1 MPEIRLV
8 EEELRFKFYRGSQF
22 CLAYNK
28 GFLRYGDFY
37 LSRPNF
43 YPVYS
48 PSGRQ
53 ATTASAYR
61 FNHHKSIF
69 IGHADVNGVN
79 FFHDNNPTRDNLGD
93 IRLMEAEWEADGTR
107 AELRTQNIWTAKTG
121 AEMLSERR
129 DIVWTADERA
139 YALDISSAVEPLV
152 GEVVFGKDT
161 HSYIG
166 IRVADTIDVE
176 DGGRAVNSN
185 GEENEEGAMNKY
197 ADWVDYSGK
206 VAGKTIGAALIPHP
220 DNPPSPFFVR
230 NYGTFLSNFTLRE
243 PYVLKEGE
251 TLTQRF
257 RIVVHEGGADDVDLE
272 AYRRE
277 FAAS

>member
-1 MPEIRLV
+1 MPEIRLI

-69 IGHADVNGVN
+69 IGHANMNGVN
-79 FFHDNNPTRDNLGD
+79 FFHDNNPTRNNLGD
-93 IRLMEAEWEADGTR
+93 IRLVEAEGETDGRR
-107 AELRTQNIWTAKTG
+107 AVIRSRNLWTSKAG

-129 DIVWTADERA
+129 DMVWTPDEQA
-139 YALDISSAVEPLV
+139 YALDISSALV
-152 GEVVFGKDT
+152 SEGGEVVFGKDT

-166 IRVADTIDVE
+166 IRVADTMDVE
-176 DGGRAVNSN
+176 DGGRAVNS
-185 GEENEEGAMNKY
+185 K
-197 ADWVDYSGK
+197 
-206 VAGKTIGAALIPHP
+206 
-220 DNPPSPFFVR
+220 R
-230 NYGTFLSNFTLRE
+230 RRE
-243 PYVLKEGE
+243 RRGRHEQIRRLGR
-251 TLTQRF
+251 LQRQG
-257 RIVVHEGGADDVDLE
+257 RRQEDRGGAH
-272 AYRRE
+272 
-277 FAAS
+277 STS